1 VPTLLYARVSQRRE
15 GPPDCAPRPS
25 VVPQTCECD
34 WRDGFEKGEKTFS
47 WDSISGGAVVLPI
60 LGVVWMFLAL
70 SVVCD
75 ECFVPALEV
84 IVDRL
89 NVPPE
94 IAGATFMAAGGSAPE
109 LFTSFIG
116 TFQQSAVGFGTIVG
130 SAVFN
135 VLFVIGMCAVF
146 SKDVLQLTWW
156 PLARDCSYYCL
167 SLIVL
172 AMFFGVVSHKDEE
185 FCATEL
191 TDYVNTADSCTSTSS
206 VGTVVAE
213 SDTTNCVLSATE
225 DFGATEGSCAAV
237 GTAHTCS
244 YVAGS
249 YGKTA
254 VDGMCLATAKYA
266 AASAGSAA
274 PSLHGDEMELAAI
287 WWWEAL
293 ILFTMYIGYCIVMV
307 YNQDLKE
314 WLSGGPAKQDEQAGT
329 GYGATDADV
338 DDIEILTPQD
348 DATTPGSSR
357 PARTASFRQ
366 TSTWRTGLWTILMSE
381 SSLTEMAELHLVSHV
396 SGEVVDT
403 FKKYDTDNSNSLD
416 KSELT
421 KVMQDLRDEA
431 GDKDT
436 KVTEKEIDD
445 MISDI
450 SKKVKKWDTAHDD
463 QISLTEFK
471 EWYKTS
477 EQRIQDQL
485 TSRFVALDADN
496 DGFIEKAEVE
506 ELLLFSKGKDP
517 TPEQVDEV
525 WTEMLKKDENQDGK
539 ISLHE
544 FREWYNASDFF
555 TAWVELQSEGDDSV
569 PMEPFDIP
577 DGVISKVLWLA
588 MLPLNVCMYLTIPD
602 PRRRGYTLECPSD
615 KSEGDMATC
624 KVVAPPHKIRDSDGN
639 QATIHCKIP
648 AGAKPESCFHYGFD
662 FSRLYPIS
670 FVMSIVWVGIFSF
683 FMVGWAETIGC
694 AFGIPPAVM
703 GLTVLAAGTSV
714 PDLLTSVIVAKQGEG
729 DMAVSSSIGSNIF
742 DVLIGLPIPW
752 LVYALVNDITPG
764 FVGVAAPTLTISL
777 VILFGMIM
785 LVITLVHCSGW
796 KMTKTLGYSMFV
808 LYILFVLQDLA
819 RTFKVFETTET
830 CPA

>member
-1 VPTLLYARVSQRRE
+1 MHRQA
-15 GPPDCAPRPS
+15 PPDCAPPPS

-34 WRDGFEKGEKTFS
+34 WRDAYEKGERTFS
-47 WDSISGGAVVLPI
+47 WDQITGAAVILPI
-60 LGVVWMFLAL
+60 LGVIWMFLAL

-172 AMFFGVVSHKDEE
+172 ALFFGVISHKEE
-185 FCATEL
+185 QYCATSL
-191 TDYVNTADSCTSTSS
+191 PDYVNTPDSCTSTNAGVS
-206 VGTVVAE
+206 TP
-213 SDTTNCVLSATE
+213 SDTTNCVLTMTQ
-225 DFGATEGSCAAV
+225 DYGVTDGSCAASTNYA
-237 GTAHTCS
+237 GTCE
-244 YVAGS
+244 YVNGS

-254 VDGMCLATAKYA
+254 PEGQCLATKLYETN
-266 AASAGSAA
+266 SA
-274 PSLHGDEMELAAI
+274 PSMAPALHGDTMELAAV

-293 ILFTMYIGYCIVMV
+293 ILLLMYVGYCVVMI
-307 YNQDLKE
+307 YNQDLKT
-314 WLSGGPAKQDEQAGT
+314 WLSGSNREGQAGT
-329 GYGATDADV
+329 GFGATDPDDV
-338 DDIEILTPQD
+338 EVQLDSPATPS
-348 DATTPGSSR
+348 ATTP
-357 PARTASFRQ
+357 ARTGSFRQ

-381 SSLTEMAELHLVSHV
+381 SSLAEMAELHLVAHV
-396 SGEVVDT
+396 SGEVDET
-403 FKKYDTDNSNSLD
+403 FKKYDADKSNSLD
-416 KSELT
+416 KSELK
-421 KVMQDLRDEA
+421 KVMQELREQAGSKEKVSDEDV
-431 GDKDT
+431 DKM
-436 KVTEKEIDD
+436 IDE
-445 MISDI
+445 I
-450 SKKVKKWDTAHDD
+450 SKKVKKWDKAHADEV
-463 QISLTEFK
+463 SLQEFK

-477 EQRIQDQL
+477 EQRIQDQV
-485 TSRFVALDADN
+485 TSKFVALDTDQ
-496 DGFIEKAEVE
+496 DGFIEKPEVRH
-506 ELLLFSKGKDP
+506 LLLFSKGKDP
-517 TPEQVDEV
+517 SEEQVEEV
-525 WTEMLKKDENQDGK
+525 WQEMLKKDENHDGK

-544 FREWYNASDFF
+544 FLEWYNESDYF

-569 PMEPFDIP
+569 PMDPFAVP
-577 DGVISKVLWLA
+577 DGVVAKVLWLA
-588 MLPLNVCMYLTIPD
+588 MLPLNVCMFLTIPD
-602 PRRRGYTLECPSD
+602 PRRRGYTLECPAD
-615 KSEGDMATC
+615 KKEGEIATC
-624 KVVAPPHKIRDSDGN
+624 KVVGPPNKIRDSN
-639 QATIHCKIP
+639 NEQKFIRCKIP
-648 AGAKPESCFHYGFD
+648 VGAKPESCFHHGFD
-662 FSRLYPIS
+662 YSRLYPIS
-670 FVMSIVWVGIFSF
+670 FLMSIIWVGIFSY

-742 DVLIGLPIPW
+742 DVLIGLPLPW
-752 LVYALVNDITPG
+752 LIYALVNDVTPG

-777 VILFGMIM
+777 VILFGMIT

-796 KMTKTLGYSMFV
+796 KMTKSLGYSMFV

-819 RTFKVFETTET
+819 RTFEIFSATET
-830 CPA
+830 CA